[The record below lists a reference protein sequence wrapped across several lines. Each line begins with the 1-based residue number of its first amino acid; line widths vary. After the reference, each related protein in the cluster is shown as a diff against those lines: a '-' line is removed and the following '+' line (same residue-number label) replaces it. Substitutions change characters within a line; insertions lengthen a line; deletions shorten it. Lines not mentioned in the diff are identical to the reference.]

1 MSETKYYRFDAIKIK
16 SGNVGG
22 RMFSAQFSD
31 NSKKS
36 IHNGYI
42 GYLGEYRTGETE
54 IRELLDPTAELIKSE
69 IPVIVHKPETNYKQD
84 SRVDNNI
91 GEFINPEGK
100 PTRVYTLEKYDEG
113 SWSEDY
119 FDLTGKVSGK
129 TTEIEVGDIF
139 TIQAGSTE
147 GSQLKYS
154 TTTPDTTTAKCYFK
168 VTHVENAFIPVYVHS
183 DGKRF
188 PTAYKMVDL
197 EVVFSKEA

>member
-1 MSETKYYRFDAIKIK
+1 MSDTKYLRFDPIKIK

-22 RMFSAQFSD
+22 RMFSAQFPTA
-31 NSKKS
+31 SKKAV
-36 IHNGYI
+36 HNGYI
-42 GYLGEYRTGETE
+42 AYLGGYVAGETE
-54 IRELLDPTAELIKSE
+54 TRELLDPTADLIKSE
-69 IPVIVHKPETNYKQD
+69 IPVIVHKPEINYKQE
-84 SRVDNNI
+84 SRVDNNL
-91 GEFINPEGK
+91 GEFINPEGR

-154 TTTPDTTTAKCYFK
+154 TTAPDSTTAKCYFK

-197 EVVFSKEA
+197 EVVFSKEV